1 MAISKIVK
9 PTPILL
15 LKKGEVT
22 LDLQGG
28 QTPWVI
34 PKELTPKLVSPFSF
48 KCHLFSSLL
57 LGLLICYH
65 ACVLSSFSCV
75 QLFASLWTVA
85 QQAPLSMGSSR
96 LEWVA
101 MPSSRVSSWL
111 RDWTCISY
119 VSCIGR
125 RHLGSPICYTA
136 FAINHIFNIFY
147 IKKNIGW
154 CFPSSC
160 YYQYWKENDIL
171 LKLWDKATDLNSMD
185 LEAILIALD
194 KEAQHSKSLNVLKF
208 YSFWNDF
215 SNYTCNMCSCR
226 RSRNFG
232 SIKWNLKSP
241 KIHLSGITPTIR
253 ISIYFQLGFPDSL
266 ARLGRRSK
274 WLYCTE

>member
-65 ACVLSSFSCV
+65 ACVLSSFSCA
-75 QLFASLWTVA
+75 QLFVSLWTVA

-111 RDWTCISY
+111 
-119 VSCIGR
+119 GLNL
-125 RHLGSPICYTA
+125 HLLCLLHWQASPGKPNLLYSICYKPH
-136 FAINHIFNIFY
+136 FQY
-147 IKKNIGW
+147 I
-154 CFPSSC
+154 
-160 YYQYWKENDIL
+160 L
-171 LKLWDKATDLNSMD
+171 
-185 LEAILIALD
+185 
-194 KEAQHSKSLNVLKF
+194 H
-208 YSFWNDF
+208 
-215 SNYTCNMCSCR
+215 
-226 RSRNFG
+226 
-232 SIKWNLKSP
+232 
-241 KIHLSGITPTIR
+241 
-253 ISIYFQLGFPDSL
+253 
-266 ARLGRRSK
+266 
-274 WLYCTE
+274 